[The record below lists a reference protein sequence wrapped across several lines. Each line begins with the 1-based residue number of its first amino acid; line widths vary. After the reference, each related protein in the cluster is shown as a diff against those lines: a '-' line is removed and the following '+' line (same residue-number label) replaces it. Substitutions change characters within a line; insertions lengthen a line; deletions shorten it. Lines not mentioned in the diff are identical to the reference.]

1 MILTSFVQ
9 HVIQARLPQI
19 LGHREQPF
27 LLSNV
32 VRVSWTRLF
41 VDGNSVWGEMVDL
54 SKLSWYMIFSLC
66 KVVAGLAVVEIG
78 LSAGEASLAGVK

>member
-1 MILTSFVQ
+1 M
-9 HVIQARLPQI
+9 
-19 LGHREQPF
+19 
-27 LLSNV
+27 
-32 VRVSWTRLF
+32 
-41 VDGNSVWGEMVDL
+41 DGNSIWGEMVDL